1 MSGCRVQGWDFRA
14 GPRKKQTKRAL
25 YRETGDYVYEGTEER
40 EEKKTKNS
48 REGGLTFSSPSYV
61 NLSRSLPVNPIP
73 RYPQRPLP
81 TSPTVSL
88 VLVLNHRLLRLAP
101 LCRFDRRD
109 RVGALA
115 VDDEA

>member
-1 MSGCRVQGWDFRA
+1 MSSPGVGFPSGAEKEGD
-14 GPRKKQTKRAL
+14 KKSTLQATV
-25 YRETGDYVYEGTEER
+25 DYVYEGTEER
-40 EEKKTKNS
+40 EEKKTKKS
-48 REGGLTFSSPSYV
+48 REGGLTFSSPSDV

-81 TSPTVSL
+81 TSPTVGL
-88 VLVLNHRLLRLAP
+88 VLVLNDRLLRLDP

-109 RVGALA
+109 RVGALP

>member
-1 MSGCRVQGWDFRA
+1 MSSPGVGFPSGAEKEAD
-14 GPRKKQTKRAL
+14 KKNTLQK
-25 YRETGDYVYEGTEER
+25 TGHYVYEGTEER
-40 EEKKTKNS
+40 EEKKTKKS

-61 NLSRSLPVNPIP
+61 YLSRSLPVNPIP

-81 TSPTVSL
+81 TSPAVNL
-88 VLVLNHRLLRLAP
+88 VLFFNNRLLRLAP
-101 LCRFDRRD
+101 LYHFDRRD